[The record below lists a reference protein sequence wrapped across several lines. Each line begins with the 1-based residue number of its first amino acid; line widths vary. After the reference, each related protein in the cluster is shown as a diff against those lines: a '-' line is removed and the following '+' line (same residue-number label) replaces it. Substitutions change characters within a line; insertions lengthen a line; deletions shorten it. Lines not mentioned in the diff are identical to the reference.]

1 VPGDGNIDYYLF
13 QSSGGTVILDID
25 FGTKSTGSIDTEL
38 FLFSS
43 NGTLVAQNDEST
55 RIDLGSNSVSDAY
68 IRTTVAAGTYIVG
81 VGQSG
86 SFFEDGRVLG
96 NAPNS
101 GQTYTLNISVE
112 GQQPF

>member
-1 VPGDGNIDYYLF
+1 
-13 QSSGGTVILDID
+13 
-25 FGTKSTGSIDTEL
+25 
-38 FLFSS
+38 
-43 NGTLVAQNDEST
+43 
-55 RIDLGSNSVSDAY
+55 VSDAY